1 MVRCPGAAAPLWLGV
16 WREAGCTMA
25 APVLLI
31 DDDDALRASLQEFL
45 EQEGFLVVTA
55 RDGQRALDLLR
66 SGELPALI
74 LLDFMMP
81 VMNGSQFL
89 AVKQREPR
97 LRNIPV
103 VMLSA
108 WTREWPGQAMGVE
121 HVLSKPIDPQRL
133 LVLINRYCERK
144 ALESQR

>member
-1 MVRCPGAAAPLWLGV
+1 
-16 WREAGCTMA
+16 MA

-31 DDDDALRASLQEFL
+31 DDDDALRTSLREFL
-45 EQEGFLVVTA
+45 ELEGFAVVTA
-55 RDGQRALDLLR
+55 SDGQKALDLL
-66 SGELPALI
+66 SGGELPALI

-81 VMNGSQFL
+81 VMNGIQFL
-89 AVKQREPR
+89 AVKRREPR

-108 WTREWPGQAMGVE
+108 WTRDWPGQAMGVE
-121 HVLSKPIDPQRL
+121 HVLSKPIDPERL
-133 LVLINRYCERK
+133 LALINRYCERQ